1 MILPTLFILSEPFTQ
16 DMSKQQGSIL
26 LQIVMLGLL
35 LAKGW
40 PIVVPHLVNNWMTVV
55 RGVSVV

>member
-16 DMSKQQGSIL
+16 NMSKQQATIL
-26 LQIVMLGLL
+26 PQIMTPGLL
-35 LAKGW
+35 LANGW
-40 PIVVPHLVNNWMTVV
+40 PMVVPHLVNNWMTVV